1 MPFNL
6 ESQLKK
12 YFGYDAF
19 RPQQKEIIETILEG
33 TDTLALMPTGAG
45 KSICFQLPALLKEGT
60 TLVISPL
67 ISLMEDQVQSL
78 KSNGISAQFYNST
91 MSTEE
96 KSLLKEDLCAN
107 LLKLLYVAPE
117 TLFNEHE
124 DFLHSFPF
132 ELIVIDE
139 AHCVSMW
146 GHDFRPEYKKIHRLR
161 ERFKETTF
169 VAFTATADKL
179 TRKDISESIGL
190 KEPKVFISS
199 FDRPNI
205 ALNVAGNLP
214 KKKRLEEIVKFIKER
229 RNQSGIIYCLSRKET
244 EEMATHLKS
253 FNISAGI
260 YHAGLSAENR
270 SYTQQLFI
278 NDELQIICATIA
290 FGMGIDKS
298 NVRWVIHANLPKNME
313 GYYQEIG
320 RAGRDSL
327 PSEAL
332 LFYTLRDVKL
342 LSDFAKQSGQSEVLL
357 EKLNRMLSFAES
369 KTCRRTTLLAYFS
382 ENHSGNCGNCDN
394 CQFPP
399 KYQDGTILA
408 QMSLSAVKRCAES
421 LSTLQLV
428 DVLRGAKTVEAFE
441 KGWDK
446 IKTYG
451 VGSNHSWKEWTHFLT
466 EFKNLGLFE
475 IAYDNHMYLKVTS
488 EGEQVLKGQQK
499 VQITIFEDHKA
510 TKQVQTKELTVDELL
525 FDRLRLVRKKLASQE
540 NVPPY
545 LIFSDAHLKDMAAKV
560 PRNRDEFLK
569 VSGVGE
575 VKLEKYGSPFLEAI
589 LEFQTKQKASD
600 KKINTVD
607 QTLQYFNLGQDISE
621 IAKNRDLSETTISS
635 HIAQL
640 IKEQKI
646 TDYAQLINDSEIRKV
661 EDAIDTLAPNQP
673 LKPIFEKLNGEV
685 DYGTIRLAL
694 SVLESQQE
702 FPTEP

>member
-1 MPFNL
+1 MPLNL

-12 YFGYDAF
+12 YFGYDHF
-19 RPQQKEIIETILEG
+19 RPQQKEIIETILAEK
-33 TDTLALMPTGAG
+33 DTLALMPTGAG
-45 KSICFQLPALLKEGT
+45 KSICFQLPALLKKGT

-78 KSNGISAQFYNST
+78 KSNGIEAQFYNST
-91 MSTEE
+91 MSAEE
-96 KSLLKEDLCAN
+96 KQLLKADLQDEKI
-107 LLKLLYVAPE
+107 KLLYVAPE

-124 DFLHSFPF
+124 DFLHNHPF
-132 ELIVIDE
+132 ELIVVDE

-161 ERFKETTF
+161 EKFSQSTF

-179 TRKDISESIGL
+179 TRKDIAESIGL
-190 KEPKVFISS
+190 KSPEVFISS

-214 KKKRLEEIVKFIKER
+214 KKKRLEEIVRFIKER
-229 RNQSGIIYCLSRKET
+229 KDQSGIIYCLSRKET
-244 EEMATHLKS
+244 EEIAAHLKG
-253 FNISAGI
+253 FQISAGV
-260 YHAGLSAENR
+260 YHAGLNSDIR
-270 SYTQQLFI
+270 SRTQQAFI
-278 NDELQIICATIA
+278 NDEVQIICATIA

-320 RAGRDSL
+320 RAGRDGL

-342 LSDFAKQSGQSEVLL
+342 LSDFAKQGGQSEVLL

-369 KTCRRTTLLAYFS
+369 RTCRRTTLLSYFS
-382 ENHSGNCGNCDN
+382 ENHNGHCGNCDN

-408 QMSLSAVKRCAES
+408 QMALSAVKRCSET
-421 LSTLQLV
+421 LSTLQV
-428 DVLRGAKTVEAFE
+428 IDVLRGAKTVEVFE

-446 IKTYG
+446 VKTYG
-451 VGSNHSWKEWTHFLT
+451 VGANHSWKDWAHFLT

-475 IAYDNHMYLKVTS
+475 VAYDDHMRLKITP
-488 EGEQVLKGQQK
+488 EGDQVLKGSQK
-499 VQITIFEDHKA
+499 IQVTLPEVHQT

-545 LIFSDAHLKDMAAKV
+545 LIFSDAHLKDMAAKA
-560 PRNRDEFLK
+560 PRNKEEFLL

-575 VKLEKYGSPFLEAI
+575 VKLEKYGSIFLDAI
-589 LEFQTKQKASD
+589 LNFQSKQGSGEKKAS
-600 KKINTVD
+600 TFD
-607 QTLQYFNLGQDISE
+607 QTLQYFNLGQSISE
-621 IAKNRDLSETTISS
+621 IAKNRELSETTIAS
-635 HIAQL
+635 HLAQL

-646 TDYAQLINDSEIRKV
+646 TSYERLIKTESIELVAQAVDKL
-661 EDAIDTLAPNQP
+661 TPNLP
-673 LKPIFEKLNGEV
+673 LKPIYEQLNGEL

-694 SVLESQQE
+694 SILETQQE
-702 FPTEP
+702 ATAE